1 MTQVWF
7 PRKNLAGVA
16 STVSQ
21 SLITE
26 SAALWSTLAHTPMI
40 RRWGPWSAGSLA
52 VTLLWSSEWRLLLAT
67 GLGIGSV
74 KIIFW
79 LLTHRESW
87 QGLNWRQS
95 LQIPQTQL
103 LLAGGSG
110 GMVALG
116 SYLATMVWSEVNNP
130 WIASGIILQ
139 GLGSLTT
146 VGLLVWHTSKPDS
159 PRAYLGTVSE
169 FDQCLHTLANG
180 DRLQKLVVL
189 RQLSQLSQSQRLN
202 RQEQADLWD
211 YLQIFIDIEDDPLL
225 KRAAIAILHPQSV
238 KPLAIPQTQ
247 RQHQAINAES

>member
-1 MTQVWF
+1 VTQVWF

-26 SAALWSTLAHTPMI
+26 SAALLSTVANLRLI
-40 RRWGPWSAGSLA
+40 RRWGPWTAGSLA

-79 LLTHRESW
+79 LLTHRESL
-87 QGLNWRQS
+87 QRLNWRQS
-95 LQIPQTQL
+95 LHTPQTQL
-103 LLAGGSG
+103 LIAGGSG
-110 GMVALG
+110 GLVALG
-116 SYLATMVWSEVNNP
+116 TYLATMVWSEVNNP

-139 GLGSLTT
+139 GLGSLAT
-146 VGLLVWHTSKPDS
+146 VGLLVWQTSKPERL
-159 PRAYLGTVSE
+159 RADWGTVSE
-169 FDQCLHTLANG
+169 FDHCLHNLVNG